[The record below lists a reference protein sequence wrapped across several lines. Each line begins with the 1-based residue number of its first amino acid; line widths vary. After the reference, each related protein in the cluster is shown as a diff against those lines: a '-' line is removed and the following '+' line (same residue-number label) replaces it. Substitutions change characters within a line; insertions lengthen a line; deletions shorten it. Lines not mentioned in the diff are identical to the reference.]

1 MRANISETKPEAKP
15 KTCYFTHE
23 ERRILAD
30 IADREERAQAK
41 IVQFAVRA
49 FGNLYKSNPD
59 KALELAQMHGA
70 K

>member
-1 MRANISETKPEAKP
+1 MRANISETKPETKP

-23 ERRILAD
+23 ERRILKD
-30 IADREERAQAK
+30 IADSEERAQAK

-49 FGNLYKSNPD
+49 FGRLYKTDPE
-59 KALELAQMHGA
+59 KALELTQTHGA

>member
-1 MRANISETKPEAKP
+1 MAPTIVS
-15 KTCYFTHE
+15 KTCYFTRE
-23 ERRILAD
+23 ELRLVQE

-49 FGNLYKSNPD
+49 FAHLYRADPE
-59 KALELAQMHGA
+59 KARQLAQTAG